1 MHIWIMLVS
10 LLNPPTL
17 VDEAGLSRDDS
28 PDPIVRYRGID
39 TLLEK
44 FDAEAGPGL

>member
-10 LLNPPTL
+10 FLNTPTSL
-17 VDEAGLSRDDS
+17 GQEPGLSLDDS
-28 PDPIVRYRGID
+28 PAPIVRYRGID

-44 FDAEAGPGL
+44 FDAEATGS

>member
-10 LLNPPTL
+10 LLNTPAIGQEL
-17 VDEAGLSRDDS
+17 GMSRADG

-39 TLLEK
+39 ALLEK
-44 FDAEAGPGL
+44 FDAEAEDGL